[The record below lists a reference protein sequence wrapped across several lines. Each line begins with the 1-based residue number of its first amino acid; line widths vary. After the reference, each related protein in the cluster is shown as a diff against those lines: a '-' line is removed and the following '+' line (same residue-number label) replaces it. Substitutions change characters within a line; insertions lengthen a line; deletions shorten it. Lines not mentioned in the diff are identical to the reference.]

1 MQVKRPQADNYWEL
15 SVDEELG
22 KEVEYM
28 NAERSIGWMNSRWE
42 GQLAAGGDEE
52 PRPGRPSNT
61 YTRTQD
67 KQGPMRQNIKGLQEG
82 EEAWQRPQYCVHL
95 SSVANKACITVFVS

>member
-28 NAERSIGWMNSRWE
+28 NAERSIGWMNSR
-42 GQLAAGGDEE
+42 
-52 PRPGRPSNT
+52 
-61 YTRTQD
+61 
-67 KQGPMRQNIKGLQEG
+67 
-82 EEAWQRPQYCVHL
+82 
-95 SSVANKACITVFVS
+95 